1 MFKKWISVN
10 NHFLILMLQS
20 GKSLNIPFLSLSSI
34 LDCIKIIIG
43 SLIIAP
49 RFPPKIDYRTGT
61 TGPKKP
67 SKNLLLRLR
76 FTSSTRS
83 RSDRRRRLPHFSFSA
98 KIHSSSSS
106 GRYRHRSPK
115 PQRIGFLSRPTSAMW
130 STPSSSGH
138 SPFGVND
145 KTPIS
150 RGGNAS

>member
-20 GKSLNIPFLSLSSI
+20 VKSLNILFLSLSSI

-67 SKNLLLRLR
+67 SKNFLLRLR

-83 RSDRRRRLPHFSFSA
+83 RSDRRRGSPTF
-98 KIHSSSSS
+98 
-106 GRYRHRSPK
+106 RSLRK
-115 PQRIGFLSRPTSAMW
+115 
-130 STPSSSGH
+130 STPAVPAVDTDIGHQSRKGSG
-138 SPFGVND
+138 F
-145 KTPIS
+145 S
-150 RGGNAS
+150 RGQRPPCGAPLHPPVIPPSG